1 MQPPSAEIVRAADAR
16 SFLEGEEVC
25 REYLREQRMWFGT
38 STLQPGERGD
48 IDPGH
53 ASSVEVFYCAQGHV
67 LMHDGERDYELRAG
81 DAVIVPENL
90 PHALSNI
97 GAVTAVLV
105 WAGAPGE
112 GQPGEG
118 QPGEGQHS
126 AG

>member
-1 MQPPSAEIVRAADAR
+1 MSSSPAEIVRSAQAR
-16 SFLEGEEVC
+16 SFMEGEELC
-25 REYLREQRMWFGT
+25 REYLREKRMWFGT

-53 ASSVEVFYCAQGHV
+53 ATSVEVFYCAQGHV

-81 DAVIVPENL
+81 DAVVVPEGL
-90 PHALSNI
+90 PHALSNV
-97 GAVTAVLV
+97 GDVTAVLV

-112 GQPGEG
+112 GQP
-118 QPGEGQHS
+118 S

>member
-1 MQPPSAEIVRAADAR
+1 MSPSPAEIVRSAQAR
-16 SFLEGEEVC
+16 SFMEGEELC

-38 STLQPGERGD
+38 STLQPGEHGD

-53 ASSVEVFYCAQGHV
+53 ATSVEVFYCAQGHV
-67 LMHDGERDYELRAG
+67 VMHDGERDYELRAG
-81 DAVIVPENL
+81 DAVIVPEGL
-90 PHALSNI
+90 PHALSNV
-97 GAVTAVLV
+97 GDVTAVLV

-118 QPGEGQHS
+118 QHS